1 MIVTVF
7 YVIII
12 LIFTPS
18 CLFGTFLYNCE
29 RLRVE
34 AVSVHPVTC
43 VTLYAH
49 VFIIKFVCRM
59 IHVCF
64 MCVCVCCVMVCM
76 CVCVCMAFAVYV
88 CMCMSSVINIDC
100 SNCVFRE

>member
-34 AVSVHPVTC
+34 AVSMHPVTC

-49 VFIIKFVCRM
+49 VFIIMFV
-59 IHVCF
+59 
-64 MCVCVCCVMVCM
+64 
-76 CVCVCMAFAVYV
+76 
-88 CMCMSSVINIDC
+88 
-100 SNCVFRE
+100 

>member
-34 AVSVHPVTC
+34 AVSIHPVTC
-43 VTLYAH
+43 VTLYVH
-49 VFIIKFVCRM
+49 VFIIKF
-59 IHVCF
+59 I
-64 MCVCVCCVMVCM
+64 
-76 CVCVCMAFAVYV
+76 
-88 CMCMSSVINIDC
+88 
-100 SNCVFRE
+100 

>member
-64 MCVCVCCVMVCM
+64 MCVCVCAVSW
-76 CVCVCMAFAVYV
+76 CVCVCVFVWLLQR
-88 CMCMSSVINIDC
+88 MCMSSVINIDC